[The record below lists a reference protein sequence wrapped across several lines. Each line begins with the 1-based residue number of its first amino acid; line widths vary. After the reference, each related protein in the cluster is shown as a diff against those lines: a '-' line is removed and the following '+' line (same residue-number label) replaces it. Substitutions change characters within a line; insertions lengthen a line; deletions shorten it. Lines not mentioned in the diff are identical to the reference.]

1 MAVKDYY
8 IKKADCNKCKYSEG
22 IIEDKVSCSVFR
34 DLEETVVQCSAFE
47 EETANSNSNP
57 KPQYKVKVSY
67 TVPQNSLDMIIE
79 AHSKEE
85 AESIAI
91 SIFKQ
96 SISVKADADNV

>member
-1 MAVKDYY
+1 M
-8 IKKADCNKCKYSEG
+8 
-22 IIEDKVSCSVFR
+22 
-34 DLEETVVQCSAFE
+34 QCSAFE
-47 EETANSNSNP
+47 EETANSNP

-67 TVPQNSLDMIIE
+67 TVPQNSLDMVIE

>member
-1 MAVKDYY
+1 MAIKDYY

-22 IIEDKVSCSVFR
+22 VIEDKVSCSVFR

-47 EETANSNSNP
+47 EETADSNP
-57 KPQYKVKVSY
+57 KPQYRVKVSY

>member
-1 MAVKDYY
+1 MAIKDCY

-22 IIEDKVSCSVFR
+22 VIEDKVSCSVFR

-47 EETANSNSNP
+47 EETTDSNP

-67 TVPQNSLDMIIE
+67 TVPQNSLDMVIE

>member
-1 MAVKDYY
+1 MAIKDYY

-22 IIEDKVSCSVFR
+22 VIEDKVSCSVFR

-47 EETANSNSNP
+47 EETANSNR

-67 TVPQNSLDMIIE
+67 TVPQNSLDMVIE